1 MPTVQTTSGVTLNY
15 TDTGG
20 EGRPLVLVHGW
31 PLSGEA
37 FAANIP
43 VFADAGYRVIAYDRR
58 GFGRSDKPADG
69 YDYDTLADDLKAL
82 LDELDLRDAVLLGF
96 SMGGGE
102 VARYFGRHGSERV
115 AGAIFSG
122 SIAPALCIT
131 EDNPDGAMPIEGFQ
145 DMSDKCR
152 EDRDSFLEQFIG
164 WFYSTEEGGLRVDDD
179 VRKQGLE
186 IAKQSD
192 PDAAWKTILI
202 WATDLRDDCRAVDV
216 PTLVIHGDGDIN
228 VPYEK
233 SSARMHEFIP
243 HSQLAVIEGG
253 PHGLNDSHTREWN
266 MDVLDFM
273 ETLSQPL
280 WDPPVSPSA

>member
-131 EDNPDGAMPIEGFQ
+131 DDNPDGAMPMDGFRGMADQ
-145 DMSDKCR
+145 ARD
-152 EDRDSFLEQFIG
+152 DRDDFLEQFIG
-164 WFYSTEEGGLRVDDD
+164 WFYSTEEDGLQVDDE
-179 VRKQGLE
+179 VRAKGLE

-192 PDAAWKTILI
+192 PDAAVETILI
-202 WATDLRDDCRAVDV
+202 WATDLRDDCRKIDV

-228 VPYEK
+228 VPMAK
-233 SSARMHEFIP
+233 SSQRMPEYVKDARLH
-243 HSQLAVIEGG
+243 VIAGG
-253 PHGLNDSHTREWN
+253 PHGANDSHADEWN
-266 MDVLDFM
+266 HAILDFLK
-273 ETLSQPL
+273 TL
-280 WDPPVSPSA
+280 